1 MNFFTFFEIFQ
12 IFLDFFNFFLLTNL
26 RDLLNLYSLPILIFS
41 NQGDKIASQ
50 KAHFAPCSSLQGGRI
65 LSAALIYCL
74 SFTPPKRKRTGKTS
88 PGLENLES
96 CRVLYFAELRGD
108 DYLNVIDL
116 NVVGHVRAFRGRV
129 SVFSPFFLS

>member
-26 RDLLNLYSLPILIFS
+26 HDLLSFRKLPILLFS
-41 NQGDKIASQ
+41 NPRDKIASQ

-74 SFTPPKRKRTGKTS
+74 SFI
-88 PGLENLES
+88 LQNES
-96 CRVLYFAELRGD
+96 VQEKLLP
-108 DYLNVIDL
+108 
-116 NVVGHVRAFRGRV
+116 V
-129 SVFSPFFLS
+129 SRIWKAAGFCILQNYATTII